1 MSCAVHQKLL
11 NDERDSHAA
20 YKSLKDS
27 GSKDQKEL
35 IRRSDNA
42 SDASTR
48 LRQHISTCPECQ
60 PKTDQPKP
68 K

>member
-1 MSCAVHQKLL
+1 MSCAVHQHLL

-27 GSKDQKEL
+27 GSKDEKEL
-35 IRRSDNA
+35 IRLSNNA

-48 LRQHISTCPECQ
+48 LRLHLSTCPECRR
-60 PKTDQPKP
+60 KTDQPT
-68 K
+68 